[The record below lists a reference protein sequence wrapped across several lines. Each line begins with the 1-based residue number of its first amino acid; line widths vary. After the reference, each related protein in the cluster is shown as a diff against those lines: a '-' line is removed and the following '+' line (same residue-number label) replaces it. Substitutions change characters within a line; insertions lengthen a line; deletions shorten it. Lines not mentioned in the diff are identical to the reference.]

1 MDMSQQCALA
11 AKVAN
16 SILGC
21 IRKSD
26 YRLSKVTLPL
36 SALVMAMPGVLGPV
50 LCFSVQGRHG
60 QTGTSPAKVHKDG
73 KGLEHLSYE
82 EAGKAGT
89 GHLGKGS
96 WKDLI
101 NVYKQ
106 PNERRKEDRGKPFS
120 VVSSESARGNQ
131 HKLNARNIKIY

>member
-1 MDMSQQCALA
+1 MA

-26 YRLSKVTLPL
+26 YRVSEVTLPL
-36 SALVMAMPGVLGPV
+36 SALAMATPGVLGPV
-50 LCFSVQGRHG
+50 LCFSVQGSHG

-82 EAGKAGT
+82 EAGKTGT
-89 GHLGKGS
+89 GHFGEGS

-106 PNERRKEDRGKPFS
+106 PNERRKGDRGKPFS
-120 VVSSESARGNQ
+120 VVSSEGARGKK
-131 HKLNARNIKIY
+131 HKLNARNI

>member
-1 MDMSQQCALA
+1 MSQQCALA

-21 IRKSD
+21 VKKSE
-26 YRLSKVTLPL
+26 YRLSEVILPL
-36 SALVMAMPGVLGPV
+36 SALVMVTSEVLGAV
-50 LCFSVQGRHG
+50 LCFPVQGRYVG
-60 QTGTSPAKVHKDG
+60 QTGPSPAKAPKGG

-89 GHLGKGS
+89 GHLREGS

-101 NVYKQ
+101 IV
-106 PNERRKEDRGKPFS
+106 
-120 VVSSESARGNQ
+120 
-131 HKLNARNIKIY
+131 HK